1 MKTLQDLLS
10 DGIRYDPHYLP
21 SMNSDH
27 MPMTLCAIS
36 GLGGDDETCN
46 IYRDD
51 YRKILREI
59 KVEAP
64 LANWRD
70 GIGKNEMYPSLLSYF
85 RVQVSKHGIEST
97 VARYLPELVGSLAM
111 DAFHPVIRLGYA
123 IDFQSEDETA
133 ASLAYF
139 VSCHQEVPVDAD
151 GSLEFERRMQQQV
164 SAGPRTFSDSR
175 FFGRSIGELLH
186 SNDYP
191 IGVASGLNECASVA
205 LDVYRSTR
213 NFFALHMVTATQAI
227 RMCSGIIDERLAL
240 AALTGALLAAHQAVG
255 SPGFDR
261 ENPRPIPDHL
271 DREHTYKYVWACLSE
286 YRQYGDVRYTEEIR
300 GFRDK
305 GLVPTWCASEEI
317 P

>member
-10 DGIRYDPHYLP
+10 DGTRYDPHYLP

-46 IYRDD
+46 IYQDD
-51 YRKILREI
+51 YKKILREI
-59 KVEAP
+59 RPEAP
-64 LANWRD
+64 IRNWRD
-70 GIGKNEMYPSLLSYF
+70 GIGKSEMYPSLLSYF
-85 RVQVSKHGIEST
+85 TVQLSKHGIEST
-97 VARYLPELVGSLAM
+97 VAQYLPELVGSLAM
-111 DAFHPVIRLGYA
+111 DAFHPIIRLGYA

-133 ASLAYF
+133 AALAYV
-139 VSCHQEVPVDAD
+139 VSCHQEVPVNAD
-151 GSLEFERRMQQQV
+151 GLLEFERCMQQQV

-175 FFGRSIGELLH
+175 FFARCIGELLH
-186 SNDYP
+186 SDDYP
-191 IGVASGLNECASVA
+191 IGIASGLNECASVA

-227 RMCSGIIDERLAL
+227 RMCSGVIDERLAL

-261 ENPRPIPDHL
+261 ENPLPIPDHL
-271 DREHTYKYVWACLSE
+271 DREHIYKYVWACLSE
-286 YRQYGDVRYTEEIR
+286 YRQYGDARYTEEIR

-305 GLVPTWCASEEI
+305 GLVPSWCAREEI